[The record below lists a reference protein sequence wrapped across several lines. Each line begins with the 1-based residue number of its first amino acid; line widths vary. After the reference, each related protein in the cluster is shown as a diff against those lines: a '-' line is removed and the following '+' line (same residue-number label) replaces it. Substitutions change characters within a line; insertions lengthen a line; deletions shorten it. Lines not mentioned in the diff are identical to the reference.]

1 MPLLFQI
8 NSDVNT
14 GSTGRIAE
22 QIGQYALSK
31 GWESYI
37 AYGRTSNES
46 ASKTIKIGNELDV
59 FLHGIQSRIFDN
71 HGLGSVLAT
80 KTLITRINKIN
91 PDIIHLHNIHGYY
104 INIPLLFEYLSKKG
118 LPVVWTLHD
127 CWAITGHC
135 SYFSDIDCIKW
146 KTECNHCPKKKN
158 YPSSWF
164 IDRSYK
170 NFSLKRQLFTSLN
183 NITIVAVSKWLEG
196 IVQESYLA
204 KYPINVIHNGIDTNA
219 FYPLSNCSE
228 IKRKYGIVKDFMLMG
243 VATAWGSRKGLDD
256 YIRLSRILS
265 DEHAIVLV
273 GLSKKQKELIPSTII
288 GIDRTESIKELAEL
302 YSAADIIL
310 NLSNQE
316 TFGMTTVEGFSCGT
330 PSIAYN
336 CTANPELITPETGI
350 IVEPGN
356 IEQLVKAIETIKS
369 NKKEY
374 YSANCRKLAEMFYD
388 KENKYN
394 EYLQLYEKVLNN
406 KFV

>member
-1 MPLLFQI
+1 
-8 NSDVNT
+8 
-14 GSTGRIAE
+14 
-22 QIGQYALSK
+22 
-31 GWESYI
+31 
-37 AYGRTSNES
+37 
-46 ASKTIKIGNELDV
+46 
-59 FLHGIQSRIFDN
+59 
-71 HGLGSVLAT
+71 
-80 KTLITRINKIN
+80 
-91 PDIIHLHNIHGYY
+91 
-104 INIPLLFEYLSKKG
+104 
-118 LPVVWTLHD
+118 
-127 CWAITGHC
+127 
-135 SYFSDIDCIKW
+135 
-146 KTECNHCPKKKN
+146 
-158 YPSSWF
+158 
-164 IDRSYK
+164 
-170 NFSLKRQLFTSLN
+170 LN